1 MLAGMTLPRNYGP
14 DYVKEFEQIYP
25 MLEKK
30 HKITRMKF
38 LLEGVAMHNDL
49 MQQDQIHPTA
59 AGNKIV
65 AHNVYQV
72 IAPLLKK

>member
-1 MLAGMTLPRNYGP
+1 
-14 DYVKEFEQIYP
+14 

-30 HKITRMKF
+30 HKITRMRF